1 MNELE
6 TSLLFLI
13 DCSVGGFRRLR
24 AAGTCGIPP
33 RGPNDLS
40 FCEKKGLLDFQ
51 RKKAHRQT
59 AIFYFRRASGYT
71 RSIHRPLPLPFRL
84 KKCQYPHWAAAALLA
99 GGQPPWRWRKAIETA
114 QGSGSGKRGFAC
126 SQTGR
131 RSIKVGAVPMGP
143 NFSLG
148 SQRGFLFRKKE
159 TPFGPVAEPQ
169 NLVPVAGTKSAVA
182 GATRSPPPAGGEIP
196 CARARKPF
204 SHVRGS
210 KEERTES
217 RFQPLPARRDKIPA
231 PWGGQKEG
239 QMLQWDQKAGER
251 AAPGLEKEARIW
263 NTLSANG

>member
-159 TPFGPVAEPQ
+159 TPFGPVTEPQ
-169 NLVPVAGTKSAVA
+169 NLVPVAGTKSTVA
-182 GATRSPPPAGGEIP
+182 GATSSPPPAGGEIP

-204 SHVRGS
+204 SLVRGS
-210 KEERTES
+210 KEARAES
-217 RFQPLPARRDKIPA
+217 RFQPSPCPPRQNSRPVGWSKGGSNATMGPESRGAR
-231 PWGGQKEG
+231 G
-239 QMLQWDQKAGER
+239 
-251 AAPGLEKEARIW
+251 PGP
-263 NTLSANG
+263 